1 MFERLP
7 AFFPRAA
14 VIVLVAL
21 TATAGLTYAAGR
33 NLSASTGA
41 TTSTTALPQTIVV
54 PDVRNQ
60 AFVFAKG
67 ALEDVGLAWR
77 VTGPVHGFAANTVV
91 SQTPAAGTKLFDT
104 GAPLVVVTLARNAK
118 YRQVGESEDVSPYAS
133 TVVQRADLR
142 AEPLPAAA
150 KPSTRVKP
158 AAATQQKAAAP
169 AQAAA
174 PTAATASK
182 YPQVRPPAFV
192 VAGAQREPLDE
203 MPLPDRARALAGW
216 LDAHPK
222 PTDANVRH
230 WLYQHEWIVTG
241 AKLGWWRGADAL
253 TTLIAVDQRARSAW
267 GLGSKSAGI
276 ARRALAEVTAKSK
289 SK

>member
-21 TATAGLTYAAGR
+21 TTSAGLTYAAGR
-33 NLSASTGA
+33 NLTATTGASASTP
-41 TTSTTALPQTIVV
+41 ALPQTIVV

-104 GAPLVVVTLARNAK
+104 GAPLVVVTLARNGK
-118 YRQVGESEDVSPYAS
+118 YKQVGESEDASPYAP

-142 AEPLPAAA
+142 AEPLPSAA
-150 KPSTRVKP
+150 KPSTPLKP
-158 AAATQQKAAAP
+158 AAVTTPKPATPARTAAP
-169 AQAAA
+169 AST
-174 PTAATASK
+174 TAAK
-182 YPQVRPPAFV
+182 YPQVRPVAFV
-192 VAGAQREPLDE
+192 VPGAQKEPLDE
-203 MPLPDRARALAGW
+203 MPLPDRARALAAW

-230 WLYQHEWIVTG
+230 WLYQHAWIVAG
-241 AKLGWWRGADAL
+241 AKLGWWRGAEAL
-253 TTLIAVDQRARSAW
+253 TTLVAVDRHAQSVW
-267 GLGSKSAGI
+267 GLGSKSARI
-276 ARRALAEVTAKSK
+276 ARQALAEVKAKSK
-289 SK
+289 

>member
-7 AFFPRAA
+7 AFLPRAA

-41 TTSTTALPQTIVV
+41 ATSTTALPQTIVV

-104 GAPLVVVTLARNAK
+104 GAPLVVVTLARNGQYK
-118 YRQVGESEDVSPYAS
+118 QVGESEDVSPYSA

-142 AEPLPAAA
+142 TEPPAGPARPSAA
-150 KPSTRVKP
+150 VKP
-158 AAATQQKAAAP
+158 AATTPQKPAAP
-169 AQAAA
+169 AHTAA
-174 PTAATASK
+174 PTPTTAAK
-182 YPQVRPPAFV
+182 YPQVRPAAFV
-192 VAGAQREPLDE
+192 VAGAQKEPLDE
-203 MPLPDRARALAGW
+203 MPLPDRARALGTW
-216 LDAHPK
+216 LDANPK
-222 PTDANVRH
+222 PTNANVRH

-241 AKLGWWRGADAL
+241 AKLGWWRGAEAL
-253 TTLIAVDQRARSAW
+253 TTLVAVDRRAQSVW
-267 GLGSKSAGI
+267 GLGAKSARI
-276 ARRALAEVTAKSK
+276 ARQALAEVKAKSK
-289 SK
+289 

>member
-14 VIVLVAL
+14 VIALVAL

-33 NLSASTGA
+33 NLTATTGAAASTP
-41 TTSTTALPQTIVV
+41 ALPQTIVV

-104 GAPLVVVTLARNAK
+104 GAPLVVVRLARNGEYK
-118 YRQVGESEDVSPYAS
+118 QVGKSEDVSPYAA

-142 AEPLPAAA
+142 AEPFPSAA
-150 KPSTRVKP
+150 KPSTPLKP
-158 AAATQQKAAAP
+158 AAVAAPKAATP
-169 AQAAA
+169 ARHAA
-174 PTAATASK
+174 PTSTAAAK
-182 YPQVRPPAFV
+182 YPQVRPVAFV
-192 VAGAQREPLDE
+192 VPGAQKEPLDE

-222 PTDANVRH
+222 PTDANVGH
-230 WLYQHEWIVTG
+230 WLYQHAWIVAG
-241 AKLGWWRGADAL
+241 AKLGWWRGTEAL
-253 TTLIAVDQRARSAW
+253 TTLVAVDRHAQSIW
-267 GLGSKSAGI
+267 GLGSKSARI
-276 ARRALAEVTAKSK
+276 ARQALAEVKAKSK
-289 SK
+289 

>member
-21 TATAGLTYAAGR
+21 TASAGLTYAAGR
-33 NLSASTGA
+33 NLTATTGASASTP
-41 TTSTTALPQTIVV
+41 ALPQTIVV

-104 GAPLVVVTLARNAK
+104 GAPLVVVTLARNGK
-118 YRQVGESEDVSPYAS
+118 YKQVGESEDVSPYAA

-142 AEPLPAAA
+142 AEPLPSAA
-150 KPSTRVKP
+150 KPSTPLKP
-158 AAATQQKAAAP
+158 IAVTAPKAATPARTAAP
-169 AQAAA
+169 A
-174 PTAATASK
+174 PTAAAK
-182 YPQVRPPAFV
+182 YPQVRPVAFV
-192 VAGAQREPLDE
+192 VPGAQKEPLDE

-230 WLYQHEWIVTG
+230 WLYQHAWIVAG
-241 AKLGWWRGADAL
+241 AKLGWWRGAEAL
-253 TTLIAVDQRARSAW
+253 TTLVAVDRHAQSVW
-267 GLGSKSAGI
+267 GLGSKSARI
-276 ARRALAEVTAKSK
+276 ARQALAEVKAKSK
-289 SK
+289 